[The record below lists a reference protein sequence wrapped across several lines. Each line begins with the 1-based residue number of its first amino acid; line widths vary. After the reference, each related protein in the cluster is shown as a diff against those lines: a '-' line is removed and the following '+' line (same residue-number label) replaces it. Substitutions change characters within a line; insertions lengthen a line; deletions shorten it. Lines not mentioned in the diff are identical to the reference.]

1 MVDLPRDPRTDRG
14 ERLTINSRDAFEFTQ
29 ILDGSAQHQE
39 IFGDLE
45 LPDAAAHGDGPYP
58 CVVMCH
64 GSYGWRSH
72 HLDYADM
79 FHEMGLATFRPHS
92 FEARGTKEVST
103 TQIDVTMAM
112 MICDAY
118 AAMGKL
124 VDHPKIDPLRIANAG
139 WSLGG
144 GMSVYSAWT
153 PIREKLAP
161 AGLKYAAHMPVYPA
175 CHIKTEDNRWSDSP
189 MCILMGEAE
198 DYTPAA
204 PAVEIVED
212 INAHGGN
219 AEIILYPESYH
230 SFDSTDELMY
240 LPDVI
245 ALPPVRNVTVTAEG
259 RMVSD
264 KGVDLST
271 REARLEG
278 FSTMAKRGAHIGG
291 NPPMR
296 EKAFADAKAFM
307 TRVLLDGR

>member
-1 MVDLPRDPRTDRG
+1 MVDLTRDPRTDRG
-14 ERLTINSRDAFEFTQ
+14 ERITYKSTDAFEFTQ
-29 ILDGSAQHQE
+29 ILDGSAKPQDVY
-39 IFGDLE
+39 GDLE
-45 LPDAAAHGDGPYP
+45 LPDSAKRGGGPYP

-79 FHEMGLATFRPHS
+79 FHEMGIATFRPHT

-118 AAMGKL
+118 RAMSKL
-124 VDHPKIDPLRIANAG
+124 VDDDRINALKIGIAG

-144 GMSVYSAWT
+144 GTAVYTAWN

-161 AGLKYAAHMPVYPA
+161 AGLKFAAHMPVYPA

-204 PAVEIVED
+204 PAVELVDD

-219 AEIILYPESYH
+219 AEIILYPDSYH
-230 SFDSTDELMY
+230 SFDSTDDLIH

-245 ALPPVRNVTVTAEG
+245 ALPPVRNVTVTMDG

-278 FSTMAKRGAHIGG
+278 FSTMAKRGAHVGG
-291 NPPMR
+291 NPAMR

-307 TRVLLDGR
+307 TKVLL

>member
-1 MVDLPRDPRTDRG
+1 MVDLQRDPRTDRG
-14 ERLTINSRDAFEFTQ
+14 ERINFTSSDAFEFTQ
-29 ILDGSAQHQE
+29 ILDGSAHPQD

-45 LPDAAAHGDGPYP
+45 LPPGDGPFP
-58 CVVMCH
+58 CIVMCH

-79 FHEMGLATFRPHS
+79 FHAMGIATFRPHS
-92 FEARGTKEVST
+92 FEARGTLEVST

-118 AAMGKL
+118 GALELLSM
-124 VDHPKIDPLRIANAG
+124 HPQIESTRVAVAG

-144 GMSVYSAWT
+144 GMAVYSAWT
-153 PIREKLAP
+153 PLIEKLGKN
-161 AGLKYAAHMPVYPA
+161 GLGFAAHMPVYPA
-175 CHIKTEDNRWSDSP
+175 CHIKTEDDRWSSAP

-204 PAVEIVED
+204 PAIEMVDD
-212 INAHGGN
+212 INAHGGH
-219 AEIILYPESYH
+219 AEIILYPDSYH
-230 SFDSTDELMY
+230 SFDSTDDVMH

-245 ALPPVRNVTVTAEG
+245 ALPPVRNITVTKAG

-264 KGVDLST
+264 NGEDLST
-271 REARLEG
+271 REARIEG
-278 FSTMAKRGAHIGG
+278 FATMSKRGAHIGG
-291 NPPMR
+291 NPAMR

-307 TRVLLDGR
+307 TKVLLQG

>member
-1 MVDLPRDPRTDRG
+1 MVELTRDPRTDRG
-14 ERLTINSRDAFEFTQ
+14 ERLTITSSDAFEFTH
-29 ILDGSAQHQE
+29 ILNGTAQDQQ

-45 LPDAAAHGDGPYP
+45 LPDAAKHGDGPYP

-79 FHEMGLATFRPHS
+79 FHGMGIATFRPHS
-92 FEARGTKEVST
+92 FEARGTREVST

-118 AAMGKL
+118 AAFRL
-124 VDHPKIDPLRIANAG
+124 LADHPKIDALRIAVAG

-144 GMSVYSAWT
+144 GMAVYAAWT

-161 AGLKYAAHMPVYPA
+161 AGLRFAGHMPVYPA
-175 CHIKTEDNRWSDSP
+175 CHIKVEDNRWSDSP
-189 MCILMGEAE
+189 MLILMGEAE

-204 PAVEIVED
+204 PAVELVD
-212 INAHGGN
+212 DVNAHGGN

-230 SFDSTDELMY
+230 SFDSKDELVF

-245 ALPPVRNVTVTAEG
+245 ALPPTRNVTVTADG
-259 RMVSD
+259 RMMTDNGKDV
-264 KGVDLST
+264 ST
-271 REARLEG
+271 RDARIEG
-278 FSTMAKRGAHIGG
+278 FATMTKRGAHVGG
-291 NPPMR
+291 NPAMR

-307 TRVLLDGR
+307 SKVLL

>member
-1 MVDLPRDPRTDRG
+1 MVELTRDPRTDRG
-14 ERLTINSRDAFEFTQ
+14 ERITYTSSDAFEFTQ
-29 ILDGSAQHQE
+29 ILDGSAKPQE

-45 LPDAAAHGDGPYP
+45 LPKGDGPFP

-79 FHEMGLATFRPHS
+79 FHEMGIATFRPHS
-92 FEARGTKEVST
+92 FEARGTLEVST

-118 AAMGKL
+118 AAL
-124 VDHPKIDPLRIANAG
+124 ALLADNPKIDAKRVAIAG

-144 GMSVYSAWT
+144 GMATYAAWL
-153 PIREKLAP
+153 PIAEKLSEN
-161 AGLKYAAHMPVYPA
+161 GRRFAAHMPVYPA
-175 CHIKTEDNRWSDSP
+175 THIKVEDNRWSNAP
-189 MCILMGEAE
+189 MCTLMGEAE

-204 PAVEIVED
+204 PAVELTDD

-230 SFDSTDELMY
+230 SFDSTDELTF

-245 ALPPVRNVTVTAEG
+245 ALPPTRNITVTADG
-259 RMVSD
+259 RMMTD
-264 KGVDLST
+264 KGVDVSS
-271 REARLEG
+271 REARIEG
-278 FSTMAKRGAHIGG
+278 FATMTKRGAHIGG
-291 NPPMR
+291 NPAMR

-307 TRVLLDGR
+307 TRTLL

>member
-1 MVDLPRDPRTDRG
+1 MTMVDLTRDPRTDRG
-14 ERLTINSRDAFEFTQ
+14 ERITYTSTDAFEFTQ
-29 ILDGSAQHQE
+29 ILDRSASPQQIH
-39 IFGDLE
+39 GDLE
-45 LPDAAAHGDGPYP
+45 LPDSAKHGDGPYP

-79 FHEMGLATFRPHS
+79 FHEMGIATFRPHT
-92 FEARGTKEVST
+92 FEARGTREVST

-118 AAMGKL
+118 GALGLLAE
-124 VDHPKIDPLRIANAG
+124 HSRIDAGRIALAG

-144 GMSVYSAWT
+144 GTTVYAAWD
-153 PIREKLAP
+153 PIRERLAP
-161 AGLKYAAHMPVYPA
+161 AGLNFAAHMPVYPA
-175 CHIKTEDNRWSDSP
+175 CHIKTEDNRWSASP

-204 PAVEIVED
+204 PAVQLVDD

-219 AEIILYPESYH
+219 AEIILYPDSYH
-230 SFDSTDELMY
+230 SFDSTDDLIF

-245 ALPPVRNVTVTAEG
+245 ALPPVRNVTVTKAG
-259 RMVSD
+259 RMVSE

-278 FSTMAKRGAHIGG
+278 FSTMAKRGAHVGG
-291 NPPMR
+291 NPAMR
-296 EKAFADAKAFM
+296 QKAFSDAKAFM
-307 TRVLLDGR
+307 TKVLL